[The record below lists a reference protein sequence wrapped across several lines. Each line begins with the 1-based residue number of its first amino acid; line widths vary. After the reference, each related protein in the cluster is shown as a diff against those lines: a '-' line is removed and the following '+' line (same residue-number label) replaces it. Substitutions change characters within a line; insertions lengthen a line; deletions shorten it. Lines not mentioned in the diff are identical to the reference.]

1 MSDATGSL
9 FGDVESNLTRPTKRK
24 KPASIGMPRTVR
36 ILLEENDNIP
46 PTGLFLGVNGTGF
59 ILRAGIEVDVPPAV
73 LDVLQHAV
81 ISLPVMD
88 PSTQQVVGHRDQR
101 RYPFRVISHG
111 RSSDDSG

>member
-1 MSDATGSL
+1 MSDTTGDL
-9 FGDVESNLTRPTKRK
+9 FAGLGSNLAPPARRK
-24 KPASIGMPRTVR
+24 KEASIGMPRTVR

-46 PTGLFLGVNGTGF
+46 PTGLPLGANGIGF
-59 ILRAGIEVDVPPAV
+59 ILRAGVEVDVPLTV
-73 LDVLQHAV
+73 LDILEHAV

-111 RSSDDSG
+111 RSADDSG